1 MTADRA
7 TEFHALYRELR
18 IHDQRTFYEGRR
30 DEYHRAHQQA
40 IIVRNALLFAAAAA
54 GLGAQLGE
62 GTLRSAIAIVAAVF
76 AALAGVVTAFSALVG
91 FSWLD
96 KLYADAGHNL
106 AEAEIDWRAL
116 DPHGDV
122 EGGLERVEE
131 IFRKETGQWGQLAV
145 QAESAPDDR
154 HP

>member
-18 IHDQRTFYEGRR
+18 IHDQKTFYERRR
-30 DEYHRAHQQA
+30 DEYRGAHRQA
-40 IIVRNALLFAAAAA
+40 IVVRNALLFAAALA
-54 GLGAQLGE
+54 GLGSQFAD
-62 GTLRSAIAIVAAVF
+62 GTLRSVIAIVAAAL
-76 AALAGVVTAFSALVG
+76 AALAGAVTAFSALVG

-96 KLYADAGHNL
+96 KLYDDAGHNL